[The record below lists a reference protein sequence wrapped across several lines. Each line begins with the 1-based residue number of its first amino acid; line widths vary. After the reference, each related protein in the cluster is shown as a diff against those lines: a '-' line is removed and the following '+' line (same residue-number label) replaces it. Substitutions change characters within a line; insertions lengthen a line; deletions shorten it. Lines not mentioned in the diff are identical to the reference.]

1 MKIEVYSPT
10 IRRKEMDAVL
20 TAMVED
26 NIGPGELSQKLVQ
39 TAREYLHFDYCIP
52 LRSPA
57 VALYFA
63 LKALD
68 LHDGDR
74 VLLSSLAPGYCAWV
88 LESLRL
94 SPVYCDTAPSSV
106 LLSRE
111 TISAAARS
119 GEKAPGALLVHH
131 VLGFVPDMASLA
143 ETGIPIIEDC
153 SRSYAPPEE
162 GEEKGEKKG
171 AVFSILGLEERD
183 ALTAGGGALL
193 YALSRRDSGPLRN
206 FEFPG
211 EYSLPGINAA
221 LAQIQFKEAPR
232 NFAKRRDI
240 ARAYTQA
247 SLRTRHKHIVR
258 NDEPEYNNYAFPLIL
273 ETGMKD
279 VIAYGRRKE
288 VSVEYAFADT
298 LMGSGLVPREA
309 CPEAYSLSLRTAL
322 FPLYPRLSSAQI
334 TKVSKFLAT
343 LP

>member
-26 NIGPGELSQKLVQ
+26 NIGPGEPSQKLVQ
-39 TAREYLHFDYCIP
+39 IAREFLGFDYCVP

-74 VLLSSLAPGYCAWV
+74 VLISALAPKYCSWV

-106 LLSRE
+106 MLSPE
-111 TISAAARS
+111 TAGAAIQA
-119 GEKAPGALLVHH
+119 GEKTPGALVVHH

-143 ETGIPIIEDC
+143 EMGIPLIEDC
-153 SRSYAPPEE
+153 SRSYAPPS
-162 GEEKGEKKG
+162 GEEEKAGKSG

-193 YALSRRDSGPLRN
+193 YAQTRRDSGPLRN

-221 LAQIQFKEAPR
+221 LAQIQFKEAAR

-240 ARAYTQA
+240 ALLYTQA

-279 VIAYGRRKE
+279 VIAYGKRKE
-288 VSVEYAFADT
+288 ISVEYALEDT
-298 LMGSGLVPREA
+298 LMGAGLVPKEA

-322 FPLYPRLSSAQI
+322 FPLYPRLSSTQI